1 MESPE
6 SDTIFAKIIRREI
19 PAEIIYE
26 DELTIAFLDAYP
38 NHAGHSLVVPKK
50 WSRNILDIDPET
62 LDAVMATVQKV
73 ATAVKEG
80 VAADGVN
87 VYMNNEPAAG
97 QVIFHTH
104 IHVIPRYENDGL
116 KPFPSVS
123 YAPGE
128 KEAIAEKIRLL
139 MR

>member
-1 MESPE
+1 MEPTE
-6 SDTIFAKIIRREI
+6 TVFAKIIRREI

-26 DELTIAFLDAYP
+26 DDHTIAFLDAHP
-38 NHAGHSLVVPKK
+38 NHPGHSLVVPKK

-62 LDAVMATVQKV
+62 LSAVMTTVQKV
-73 ATAVKEG
+73 SLAVKEG
-80 VAADGVN
+80 VGADGIN

-97 QVIFHTH
+97 QAVFHTH

-116 KPFPSVS
+116 TPFPQTS

-128 KEAIAEKIRLL
+128 KEAVAEKIRLL
-139 MR
+139 LTK